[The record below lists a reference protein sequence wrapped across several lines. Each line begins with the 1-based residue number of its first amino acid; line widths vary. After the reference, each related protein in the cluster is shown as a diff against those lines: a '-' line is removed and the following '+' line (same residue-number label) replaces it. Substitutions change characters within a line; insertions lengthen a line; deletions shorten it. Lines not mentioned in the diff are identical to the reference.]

1 MASVNGKQGGVE
13 APQAARTVGGTRHR
27 DMDSWA
33 YRCEGTEEAV
43 LSLTEHGDE
52 AAMV

>member
-1 MASVNGKQGGVE
+1 MV
-13 APQAARTVGGTRHR
+13 
-27 DMDSWA
+27 SWA

-52 AAMV
+52 AAMVQEGPD